1 MNMFAHALAEMAG
14 HLATGRR
21 PARGLWGEQPR
32 RLNRRLNRRKIGRL
46 ALLYAIVRDDWHQ

>member
-1 MNMFAHALAEMAG
+1 MNMFAHALAEVAG

-32 RLNRRLNRRKIGRL
+32 RLNRRKIGRL